1 MKTIRSD
8 QGTNFIGAQKEL
20 EQSLK
25 ELNHDKIQSNLLQ
38 EGIEW
43 IFNPAAGPH
52 HGGVWERLIKSLKK
66 ILSSVVREQVM
77 DDEALQTA
85 LCEVEAIMND
95 RPITTITND
104 LNDVEPLTPN
114 HLLLLKTNP
123 VMPPGLFVKEDLY
136 SRRKW
141 RQVQYLADLFWKRW
155 IREYLPTMQQ
165 RNKWNKIRRNF
176 LPGDLVV
183 IVDDSAPRNSWVL
196 GRILKTLPGSKGL
209 VRSVLVKTK
218 TSVLQRPVNK
228 LCLLLEAG
236 D

>member
-1 MKTIRSD
+1 MQIEVSKGSKTIQTYAFLDPGSTSTFCTENMIQR
-8 QGTNFIGAQKEL
+8 
-20 EQSLK
+20 
-25 ELNHDKIQSNLLQ
+25 LNTTGRKTTVLLQ
-38 EGIEW
+38 TMGQKK
-43 IFNPAAGPH
+43 PVDRSHP
-52 HGGVWERLIKSLKK
+52 KSYY
-66 ILSSVVREQVM
+66 I
-77 DDEALQTA
+77 LQTA
-85 LCEVEAIMND
+85 S
-95 RPITTITND
+95 RP
-104 LNDVEPLTPN
+104 
-114 HLLLLKTNP
+114 TNP

-141 RQVQYLADLFWKRW
+141 RQVQYLADLFRKRW
-155 IREYLPTMQQ
+155 VREYLPTMQQ

-209 VRSVLVKTK
+209 VRSVLVQTK
-218 TSVLQRPVNK
+218 TSVLRRPVNK